1 MLTLVG
7 VNPSW
12 LVGWESSRVYE
23 QTRQMI
29 RVTCRCKRL
38 RGGKHIV
45 NGHFW
50 TIIRV
55 GSLVTVSR
63 HTAWAKSRGEHA
75 GGPLTRESVCRRG
88 GGWSSVLRTLLGA
101 ADHCCRKRPST
112 CEDFSC
118 LLCCWHSC
126 LALSSQSLHT
136 SLCCKLHSAVG
147 FVTVRPHEAEESSST
162 YLHCLIEEPDCVS
175 IYSFFCLVV
184 HPW

>member
-1 MLTLVG
+1 M
-7 VNPSW
+7 
-12 LVGWESSRVYE
+12 SRVYE

-101 ADHCCRKRPST
+101 ANVQTSKRPNANVQAPAKTSAAYFVADT
-112 CEDFSC
+112 
-118 LLCCWHSC
+118 
-126 LALSSQSLHT
+126 LALPWAHNRCTPASVASSIAQLGSLLFARMRQRSH
-136 SLCCKLHSAVG
+136 
-147 FVTVRPHEAEESSST
+147 PQ
-162 YLHCLIEEPDCVS
+162 P
-175 IYSFFCLVV
+175 IYIAWWRSPIV
-184 HPW
+184 

>member
-1 MLTLVG
+1 MLTIVG

-101 ADHCCRKRPST
+101 ANVQTSKRPNVQTQTSKHLRRLQLPT
-112 CEDFSC
+112 LLLTLLPC
-118 LLCCWHSC
+118 LELTIVAHQP
-126 LALSSQSLHT
+126 LLQA
-136 SLCCKLHSAVG
+136 
-147 FVTVRPHEAEESSST
+147 P
-162 YLHCLIEEPDCVS
+162 
-175 IYSFFCLVV
+175 
-184 HPW
+184 